1 MVTGVASLATQTP
14 TISSSEKIN
23 MAPVAKTDYA
33 QRKQFQM
40 NSHKQAKEN
49 QLLALGNFYS
59 VLDNTKTLGEASMMV
74 HVYIPAV
81 RLTRD

>member
-1 MVTGVASLATQTP
+1 
-14 TISSSEKIN
+14 
-23 MAPVAKTDYA
+23 MAPVAKADYA
-33 QRKQFQM
+33 HRKQFQM
-40 NSHKQAKEN
+40 KSHKQAKEN
-49 QLLALGNFYS
+49 RLLALGNFYS